1 MSHEDGEEHWTD
13 SPEDAKDCI
22 VGVIIGLLFV
32 LGVIVV
38 ITLIYVTYE
47 ALGVT

>member
-22 VGVIIGLLFV
+22 VGVIFGLLFV
-32 LGVIVV
+32 LGVIIVWA
-38 ITLIYVTYE
+38 LTYE
-47 ALGVT
+47 ALLHLGAI